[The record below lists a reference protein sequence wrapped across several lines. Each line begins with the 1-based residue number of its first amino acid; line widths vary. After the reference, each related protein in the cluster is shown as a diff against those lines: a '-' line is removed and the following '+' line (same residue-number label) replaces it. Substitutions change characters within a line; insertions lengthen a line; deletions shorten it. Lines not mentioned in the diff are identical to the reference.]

1 VRRSLLLLA
10 LVLAAVAPASAGA
23 PRRAGLVVWPA
34 RTTLAAGTA
43 TSLHVANHTRHSMS
57 LTVRA
62 LGLALDLRGAP
73 RVIRSSA
80 GTSLIAIGRQQVAVA
95 AGRVEVVRVR
105 ARAAH
110 GSAAGDRP
118 ALVLVTARSAGGAG
132 IGVQVRIGVPV
143 EVRVPGAVHRQ
154 LQVGSL
160 HVRRRLLEL
169 LVLNR
174 GNVDERVDRGAVL
187 VELWRASR
195 RLATLHPRPRD
206 LLPHARGLL
215 EFRVPKQFQGH
226 LRLVARVVRPTDT
239 RRSFLVA
246 F

>member
-23 PRRAGLVVWPA
+23 PRRVGLVVWPA
-34 RTTLAAGTA
+34 RSTLAAGTA

-62 LGLALDLRGAP
+62 VGLALDLRGAP

-80 GTSLIAIGRQQVAVA
+80 GTSLVSIGRHQVAVA

-154 LQVGSL
+154 LQIGPM
-160 HVRRRLLEL
+160 HVRRRRLDL
-169 LVLNR
+169 LVRNR
-174 GNVDERVDRGAVL
+174 GNVEERLDRGTAL
-187 VELWRASR
+187 VEVWRASR

-206 LLPHARGLL
+206 LLPHTRGLL
-215 EFRVPKQFQGH
+215 EFRVPKRFRGQV
-226 LRLVARVVRPTDT
+226 RLVVRIRRPTNT
-239 RRSFLVA
+239 RRAFLVA